1 MATKQQTFIIELNS
15 FRTLNTKDSAISMR
29 QDELPAMEN
38 FMPVGSAL
46 WSVPGFSVDLVSLSS
61 RIVRHKWFNIGE
73 QYGTM
78 IAFCSDGSLW
88 KVNDT
93 FPSLAWSS
101 VQLAPVGTFT
111 DPKFVQW
118 KNQTIL
124 IIDPTAGY
132 WYYSLAAHTD
142 TSGEVFLAGFHLS
155 SAAQVGTAIAVF
167 KGHVFVA
174 NGRTLNYTAPDFAF
188 DFVGAGS
195 GTTIDTYEDLGEG
208 ITELIPTQ
216 DYLYVI
222 GDLSTHLIYG
232 VQILSD
238 GTVTFNMTDAVPM
251 IGSMWKESC
260 KAYAN
265 QVIMAT
271 QTGINQVSGTSY
283 APASEY
289 LDGLF
294 PLLDFQFF
302 APVANFA
309 TVFNKTI
316 YCLLVIVKQTAT
328 QPAMKKLLCFYQ
340 DSTGYRWFVVNYG
353 LELSSLSQR
362 NLKTGSDCFAARDN
376 TIIKLFTGRSVMTK
390 TFTLRAEDF
399 GYPVNDK
406 AVVNA
411 GVQIT
416 NVTASVPS
424 FTAALT
430 ILGEL
435 SSVPAVITF
444 NLPSGPVS
452 PNVFVADASHGF
464 GAVEGR
470 GRKIQAQFT
479 ETSDAMYV
487 VTGVA
492 YECTLGP
499 TWPEPTQD
507 ANPIFA

>member
-1 MATKQQTFIIELNS
+1 MATKQQAFIIELNS
-15 FRTLNTKDSAISMR
+15 FRTLNTKDSAISMK
-29 QDELPAMEN
+29 QDELPALEN
-38 FMPVGSAL
+38 FMPIGSGL
-46 WSVPGFSVDLVSLSS
+46 WSVPGYSADLVTLSS

-88 KVNDT
+88 KVNDLSPAPN
-93 FPSLAWSS
+93 FSSL
-101 VQLAPVGTFT
+101 QLMPPGTFT
-111 DPKFVQW
+111 NPHFIQW
-118 KNQTIL
+118 KDKTIL
-124 IIDPTAGY
+124 IVDPTAGY
-132 WYYSLAAHTD
+132 YYYCTVAHTD
-142 TSGEVFLAGFHLS
+142 TSGEVFLAGLNLI
-155 SAAQVGTAIAVF
+155 SAAQTGTAIAIF

-174 NGRTLNYTAPDFAF
+174 NGRVINYTAPDLTM
-188 DFVGAGS
+188 DFVGVGS
-195 GTTIDTYEDLGEG
+195 GTTIDVYEDLGES
-208 ITELIPTQ
+208 IVELIPTQ

-232 VQILSD
+232 IQILSD
-238 GTVTFNMTDAVPM
+238 GTTTFNMTDAVPM
-251 IGSMWKESC
+251 IGSMWQDTC

-294 PLLDFQFF
+294 PLLDFAFF
-302 APVANFA
+302 TPIASFA
-309 TVFNKTI
+309 TIFNKTV
-316 YCLLVIVKQTAT
+316 YCMLVIVKQTAT

-340 DSTGYRWFVVNYG
+340 DSYGYRWFVVNYG
-353 LELSSLSQR
+353 LELSSISQR
-362 NLKTGSDCFAARDN
+362 NLKTGTDCFAARDN
-376 TIIKLFTGRSVMTK
+376 TIIKLFSGRSPITK

-479 ETSDAMYV
+479 ETIRCNV
-487 VTGVA
+487 CCNRRCV
-492 YECTLGP
+492 
-499 TWPEPTQD
+499 
-507 ANPIFA
+507 